1 MHTPHYYP
9 HRNIYI
15 LSFPQFPLN
24 FLLYCRN
31 WYNNSKHQGTL
42 WGQPWHV
49 IALHQSWSHSA
60 QAVNRWGQK
69 SNMPGLLTVIAPF
82 LPLMCD
88 ARKFSESLLHVVLS
102 HWLPMVISEENWKI
116 PWCRPAPMLCY
127 LHCSQVVRDPKRT
140 KRGFRRVSTLPWY
153 TAKLSF
159 QSQPCCSQVSHQS
172 FQCPRTTVQ
181 VDRTFISLTV
191 EKPSLWRAHYSVM
204 VSDLNCDWSITMALE
219 ILHEHSSLTPPPLCF
234 SGFWLPSSSFFLF
247 S

>member
-69 SNMPGLLTVIAPF
+69 SNMPGLLTVMHHFYHWCVMLGSSQNLFFTWFWAIDCPWSYLKRIGKFLDAGQPPCCAICIAHRWWETPGEPKEGSDVSPLF
-82 LPLMCD
+82 PDTQPSSLSNHSPAVPRSHTRASSAQEPQSKSTELLSPWQWRSPVSGGLITQWWSQILTVTGVLPWLWRYSMNIRVLPL
-88 ARKFSESLLHVVLS
+88 H
-102 HWLPMVISEENWKI
+102 
-116 PWCRPAPMLCY
+116 
-127 LHCSQVVRDPKRT
+127 HCFP
-140 KRGFRRVSTLPWY
+140 
-153 TAKLSF
+153 
-159 QSQPCCSQVSHQS
+159 
-172 FQCPRTTVQ
+172 
-181 VDRTFISLTV
+181 
-191 EKPSLWRAHYSVM
+191 
-204 VSDLNCDWSITMALE
+204 
-219 ILHEHSSLTPPPLCF
+219 
-234 SGFWLPSSSFFLF
+234 GFWLPSSSFFLF